1 MRFTVLCV
9 GKMKEKYLLEACDE
23 YIKRLSRFGKTDVIE
38 IADEKIPD
46 KASEKQ
52 ENQIKERES
61 AAVLAKIPSGSFVV
75 ALCIE
80 GGMMSSEKLA
90 QTIEKVA
97 MQYSHIVFLIGG
109 SLGLSDSVKR
119 RADLQLSFSPMTF
132 PHRIMRVIL
141 LEQIYRACKIN
152 ANEAYHK

>member
-1 MRFTVLCV
+1 
-9 GKMKEKYLLEACDE
+9 MKEKYLLEACDE
-23 YIKRLSRFGKTDVIE
+23 YIKRLSRFAKTDIIE

>member
-23 YIKRLSRFGKTDVIE
+23 YIKRLSRFAKTDIIE

>member
-23 YIKRLSRFGKTDVIE
+23 YIKRLSRFAKTDVIE